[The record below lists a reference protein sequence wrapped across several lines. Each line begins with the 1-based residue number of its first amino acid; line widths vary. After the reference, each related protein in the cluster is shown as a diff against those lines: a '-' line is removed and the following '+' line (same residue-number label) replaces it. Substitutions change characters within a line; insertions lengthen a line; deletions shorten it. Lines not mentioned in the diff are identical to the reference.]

1 MLEGELIDT
10 SEQEDTDCSVSLRFM
25 IGCYG
30 ADFSVDSLVERLK
43 TGEINLPG
51 FHRRYVWSQAQ
62 ASRFIESLLLGLPVP
77 GIFLFREPA
86 SERLIVADGHQ
97 RLQSL
102 LGFYDNKFR
111 EREFSLR
118 GVSKPLAGLKYAD
131 LGATNRS
138 SLDNSLL
145 HGTIFHQFD
154 HRIDNSSV
162 FEVFQRLNATGT
174 PLFSQ
179 EIRECIYQGSL
190 NDLLG
195 ELNQESAWRKIYG
208 PASDRARD
216 KELILRFFALK
227 HHADRYSRPLKHF
240 LNRYLD
246 ENSQASSEWIEQ
258 RRVEFKN
265 VTAIASA
272 WLPRKAFRRG
282 SMKLNAAITDAILVG
297 LSDRLDRGPII
308 RKSSLSAIA
317 MKLRNDD
324 RFVDFTDR
332 STTDASSVQGRID
345 QAKKAFDVD

>member
-1 MLEGELIDT
+1 MLEEELVDN
-10 SEQEDTDCSVSLRFM
+10 SEQEDTDCSVSLRFT
-25 IGCYG
+25 IRSYG
-30 ADFSVDSLVERLK
+30 ADFSVDSLVARLK
-43 TGEINLPG
+43 TGEISLPG
-51 FHRRYVWSQAQ
+51 FHRRYVWGQAQ
-62 ASRFIESLLLGLPVP
+62 ASRFVESLLIGLPVP

-86 SERLIVADGHQ
+86 SERLIVVDGHQ

-102 LGFYDNKFR
+102 LGFYDDRFR

-118 GVSKPLAGLKYAD
+118 GVSKPLTGLKYAD
-131 LGATNRS
+131 LGAIDRS
-138 SLDNSLL
+138 ALDNSLL
-145 HGTIFHQFD
+145 HATIFEQFD
-154 HRIDNSSV
+154 HKVDNSSV

-179 EIRECIYQGSL
+179 EIRECIYQGSF
-190 NDLLG
+190 NDLLS
-195 ELNQESAWRKIYG
+195 ELNEVSAWRNIYG
-208 PASDRARD
+208 PASDRAID

-246 ENSQASSEWIEQ
+246 ENSQASFEWIDR

-265 VTAIASA
+265 VTAIASS

-282 SMKLNAAITDAILVG
+282 SMKLNAAITDAMLVG
-297 LSDRLDRGPII
+297 LSHRLDRGSII
-308 RKSSLSAIA
+308 RKSSLSSIA

-324 RFVDFTDR
+324 RFVGFTDR
-332 STTDASSVQGRID
+332 STTDVSSVQGRID